1 MANILIAG
9 PAGAG
14 KSELARDLLREAN
27 GTYDPSRLYLARN
40 RLVGARTRS
49 RRQVPR

>member
-14 KSELARDLLREAN
+14 KSEVARDLLREVYRA
-27 GTYDPSRLYLARN
+27 YD
-40 RLVGARTRS
+40 RS
-49 RRQVPR
+49 C